1 MAEEGE
7 MEGVTVEVVVEG
19 LTVEGGEV
27 DLPVE
32 GVGVGLPVG
41 GVVEDF
47 PVEVED
53 VVEDLKPEAEIL
65 RKERTGGV
73 PAVASKT
80 SPTG

>member
-1 MAEEGE
+1 M
-7 MEGVTVEVVVEG
+7 EG
-19 LTVEGGEV
+19 LTVEDGEE

-32 GVGVGLPVG
+32 GVEVGLPVG

-53 VVEDLKPEAEIL
+53 VVEDLKPEAEIP
-65 RKERTGGV
+65 RKGRTGGV